1 MLFFIHHEDKPNSLA
16 LRQQT
21 RAAHLEYARTFD
33 LRLAGPTLD
42 ATGEHMTGSV
52 IILDVPDR
60 AALDAF
66 VANDPYQKAG
76 LFART
81 TIERWRQTL
90 P

>member
-1 MLFFIHHEDKPNSLA
+1 
-16 LRQQT
+16 
-21 RAAHLEYARTFD
+21 
-33 LRLAGPTLD
+33 
-42 ATGEHMTGSV
+42 MTGSV